1 MTLAILT
8 LSLTAVL
15 FVFYKLFKERT
26 DWKEIAMEKKEIC
39 CQCQEEFEEGELYE
53 CETCGCMVC
62 DNCIRYLDEDGSQH
76 CIDCWNELN
85 A

>member
-26 DWKEIAMEKKEIC
+26 D
-39 CQCQEEFEEGELYE
+39 
-53 CETCGCMVC
+53 
-62 DNCIRYLDEDGSQH
+62 
-76 CIDCWNELN
+76 
-85 A
+85 

>member
-1 MTLAILT
+1 
-8 LSLTAVL
+8 
-15 FVFYKLFKERT
+15 
-26 DWKEIAMEKKEIC
+26 MEKKEIC